1 MRHID
6 IDPVMTDLVNTSE
19 QLTILEVILTT
30 HVNCVSNLS
39 FTILDRQ
46 SSTARRKLSEAL
58 MISRHEPK
66 LNARE
71 ELVETMKFML
81 H

>member
-1 MRHID
+1 M
-6 IDPVMTDLVNTSE
+6 
-19 QLTILEVILTT
+19 
-30 HVNCVSNLS
+30 NCVSNIS

-46 SSTARRKLSEAL
+46 SARRKISEAI

-81 H
+81 HCIGAYLYIVYLCTFRARV

>member
-1 MRHID
+1 M
-6 IDPVMTDLVNTSE
+6 
-19 QLTILEVILTT
+19 
-30 HVNCVSNLS
+30 SNLS

-46 SSTARRKLSEAL
+46 SSTARRKISEAI

-71 ELVETMKFML
+71 ELVETNNYEIYVTLKYCIDAYLYIVYFVYI
-81 H
+81 

>member
-1 MRHID
+1 M
-6 IDPVMTDLVNTSE
+6 NK
-19 QLTILEVILTT
+19 Q
-30 HVNCVSNLS
+30 NWK
-39 FTILDRQ
+39 
-46 SSTARRKLSEAL
+46 SSKRRKISEAII
-58 MISRHEPK
+58 ISRHEPK

>member
-1 MRHID
+1 MC
-6 IDPVMTDLVNTSE
+6 SKF
-19 QLTILEVILTT
+19 TIVYHLLP
-30 HVNCVSNLS
+30 S

-46 SSTARRKLSEAL
+46 SSTARRKISEAI

>member
-1 MRHID
+1 M
-6 IDPVMTDLVNTSE
+6 
-19 QLTILEVILTT
+19 
-30 HVNCVSNLS
+30 NCVSNLS

-46 SSTARRKLSEAL
+46 SSTARRKISKAI

-71 ELVETMKFML
+71 ELVETMEFML